1 MSNTVI
7 TWKDIK
13 LAALQKMFS
22 ANGTTIQFDSSN
34 SEYLYAMPNTAN
46 EGLQMLATA
55 GKFLLGEY
63 TIVNRPINPLNGSFE
78 NVQITEGEYRFSI
91 DGAKSYY
98 FRCEGVCTVN
108 IVVGDTTF
116 KTIDVQSKEKYAT
129 YKGNIDNPDGKNVSL
144 VFIADYPCNIKN
156 IALYG
161 VRYET
166 DEDVDD
172 YEEYLKFNMDELVE
186 NFYQLAENQIYFEG
200 DEEPKYLAATDYYQ
214 EADKT
219 LVIPRSKVGAYTVY
233 YKKYPKQITS
243 TTPDDYVL
251 QIDPEVAVLL
261 TIYMASVLY
270 MDDDLSIATSYRNY
284 FEVGLNRLSQR
295 ANVSKKE
302 EFISESG
309 WC

>member
-78 NVQITEGEYRFSI
+78 NVQIPEGEYRFSI

-129 YKGNIDNPDGKNVSL
+129 YKGNINDSSLTHSNNPNDIDCQRGILSPKPPIRIVMVALYSSL
-144 VFIADYPCNIKN
+144 V
-156 IALYG
+156 
-161 VRYET
+161 
-166 DEDVDD
+166 
-172 YEEYLKFNMDELVE
+172 
-186 NFYQLAENQIYFEG
+186 NQYS
-200 DEEPKYLAATDYYQ
+200 
-214 EADKT
+214 
-219 LVIPRSKVGAYTVY
+219 IP
-233 YKKYPKQITS
+233 
-243 TTPDDYVL
+243 
-251 QIDPEVAVLL
+251 
-261 TIYMASVLY
+261 
-270 MDDDLSIATSYRNY
+270 
-284 FEVGLNRLSQR
+284 
-295 ANVSKKE
+295 
-302 EFISESG
+302 
-309 WC
+309 

>member
-63 TIVNRPINPLNGSFE
+63 TIVNRPIAPLNGTFD
-78 NVQITEGEYRFSI
+78 NIQLTDGEYRFSAE
-91 DGAKSYY
+91 GVKSYY
-98 FRCEGVCTVN
+98 FRFEGVGTVN
-108 IVVGDTTF
+108 IVVGDTTY
-116 KTIDVQSKEKYAT
+116 KTIEVNSKEKYAM
-129 YKGNIDNPDGKNVSL
+129 YKGNIDNPDGKNVDL
-144 VFIADYPCNIKN
+144 VFLADYPCNIKN

-161 VRYET
+161 VRYAS

-186 NFYQLAENQIYFEG
+186 DFYQLAENQIYFEG

-219 LVIPRSKVGAYTVY
+219 LVIPRDKVGSYTIY

-243 TTPDDYVL
+243 TTPDDYVM

-261 TIYMASVLY
+261 PIYMASVLY

-295 ANVSKKE
+295 ADVSKKE
-302 EFISESG
+302 EFVSESG